1 MRVIFC
7 GGGTSGHI
15 YPAIA
20 MADII
25 KTKYKDAQFLF
36 IGRYGGDENRAI
48 EAAGYRLRL
57 LRLRGLKRSLSP
69 KNALAILE
77 ALRATEEAK
86 EIIGEF
92 APDVIIGTGGY
103 VTWPVIRAGIKLG
116 IPTAIH
122 ESNAIPGLVTKLL
135 ARGCD
140 AVMLGVKEAEKSLP
154 REACTIY
161 VGNPVRADFKR
172 TDRSDARRILGIPK
186 NEFLIVSFGG
196 SLGAEAMNKAIV
208 KYMKNAIKKGKPVMH
223 VHATGRAHYE
233 SVRDEVP
240 ELASS
245 RRFKL
250 LPYIENVPLWFSA
263 ADLAITRS
271 GAMTI
276 AEITEC
282 ALPSILIPSPNVSG
296 DHQRKNASVLAELGG
311 AVTLDE
317 RDLSASSIER
327 LIDEL
332 RSSPERIARMK
343 KQLRSLAENDTT
355 ARILA
360 VIDLIYEQKDV

>member
-25 KTKYKDAQFLF
+25 KSKYKNAQFLF

-48 EAAGYRLRL
+48 EAAGYRLVL

-86 EIIGEF
+86 TIIDEF
-92 APDVIIGTGGY
+92 APDLIIGTGGY

-116 IPTAIH
+116 IPTAVH

-140 AVMLGVKEAEKSLP
+140 VVMLGVKGVERSLP
-154 REACTIY
+154 REARATF
-161 VGNPVRADFKR
+161 VGNPVRADFKS
-172 TDRSDARRILGIPK
+172 TDKSNARRILGIPK

-208 KYMKNAIKKGKPVMH
+208 GYMRNAIKMGKPVMH
-223 VHATGRAHYE
+223 VHATGRAHFDA
-233 SVRDEVP
+233 VRGEAP

-296 DHQRKNASVLAELGG
+296 DHQRKNASVLTELGG

-317 RDLSASSIER
+317 TQLSAESLEH

-332 RSSPERIARMK
+332 RASPERMADMK
-343 KQLRSLAENDTT
+343 KQLRNLAENDTC
-355 ARILA
+355 ARILE
-360 VIDLIYEQKDV
+360 VIDSICEQKDS